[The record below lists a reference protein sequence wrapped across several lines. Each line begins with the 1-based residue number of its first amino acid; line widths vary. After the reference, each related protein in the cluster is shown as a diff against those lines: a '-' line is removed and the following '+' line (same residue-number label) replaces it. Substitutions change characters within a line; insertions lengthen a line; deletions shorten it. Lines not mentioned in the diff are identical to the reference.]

1 MSLPV
6 FWEKFKGVIIGLI
19 LTLILFRLHPNF
31 DSSIRVIQDI
41 PTFTTCI
48 FGFMLTL
55 LGIIIQGNGNVIV
68 KMKNNMVIYPRFLS
82 LTKRVIVISLWISV
96 FAFILGA
103 INPSWWKI
111 QFESY
116 PTTEIIIKELSFM
129 TLIFFCIW
137 LIVDLAYFIHLFFL
151 LIRTEK

>member
-31 DSSIRVIQDI
+31 GSSIRVIQDI

-68 KMKNNMVIYPRFLS
+68 KMKRL
-82 LTKRVIVISLWISV
+82 
-96 FAFILGA
+96 
-103 INPSWWKI
+103 
-111 QFESY
+111 E
-116 PTTEIIIKELSFM
+116 EIIASQ
-129 TLIFFCIW
+129 
-137 LIVDLAYFIHLFFL
+137 IHCLCNEGKGESCRIHQL
-151 LIRTEK
+151 